1 MKDINK
7 LLGCSDK
14 KKFASIMKKIDEK
27 GNKTIQPI
35 KFSFGSIDEC
45 KIILWGCL
53 TRVSSITK
61 DNFVYNEGIK
71 DIISW
76 MQNNHG
82 LGLLICG
89 STGTGKT
96 TIIKALLR
104 AFNTFPVIYDHI
116 QKKKSCKELKMINAK
131 DLVLS
136 KEEFS
141 AKYSFYGDGD
151 IGKRP
156 EFIVQKKFFA
166 IDDVGRETMK
176 NDYGIKKMPIQ
187 DIIED
192 IDSKKKMVLMSA
204 NLKIGE
210 LVKKYDDRTID
221 RILKNFAVVEFDGK
235 SLR

>member
-1 MKDINK
+1 MSDIKK
-7 LLGCSDK
+7 LLRGSDK
-14 KKFASIMKKIDEK
+14 KKFASIMREINRNDPNIIKSIDF
-27 GNKTIQPI
+27 T
-35 KFSFGSIDEC
+35 FGSIDEC

-53 TRVSSITK
+53 TKVSFITK
-61 DNFVYNEGIK
+61 ANFIFNNGIN
-71 DIISW
+71 DILSW

-89 STGTGKT
+89 ATGTGKT
-96 TIIKALLR
+96 TMIKALLR
-104 AFNTFPVIYDHI
+104 AFNTFPVIYDNI
-116 QKKKSCKELKMINAK
+116 QRKNVCKELKMINAK

-136 KEEFS
+136 KEEIS

-151 IGKRP
+151 IGNRP

-166 IDDVGRETMK
+166 IDDIGRETMK
-176 NDYGIKKMPIQ
+176 NDYGVKKMPIQ

-192 IDSKKKMVLMSA
+192 IDNRKKMVLMSS
-204 NLKIGE
+204 NLKINE

-221 RILKNFAVVEFDGK
+221 RILKNFAVVEFNGK